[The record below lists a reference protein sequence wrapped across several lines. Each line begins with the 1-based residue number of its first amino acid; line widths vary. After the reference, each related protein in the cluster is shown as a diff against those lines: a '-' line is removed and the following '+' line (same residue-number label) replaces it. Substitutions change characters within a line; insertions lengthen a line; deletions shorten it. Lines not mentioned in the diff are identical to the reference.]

1 MGGVGSTAR
10 EGYVEGLGFNGTWG
24 GICDDFFDINDADV
38 ICRMLGFPSAITALG
53 SSTAMNL
60 YGTAPSG
67 DNFVLD
73 ELNCHGNEDSVFD
86 CPHNGEWNEDCERD
100 EIAGVRCSSSRL
112 KIFSNDHF
120 DKYKQMT
127 LNLQNSIVSLICENC
142 SFRAYIHLSLAW
154 IWQGL

>member
-1 MGGVGSTAR
+1 MGGIGSTAK

-53 SSTAMNL
+53 SSTAMKL

-73 ELNCHGNEDSVFD
+73 DLGCTGNEASIFD
-86 CPHNGEWNEDCERD
+86 CQHKGEWNENCRKN
-100 EIAGVRCSSSRL
+100 EIAAVQCAKS
-112 KIFSNDHF
+112 K
-120 DKYKQMT
+120 K
-127 LNLQNSIVSLICENC
+127 
-142 SFRAYIHLSLAW
+142 
-154 IWQGL
+154 

>member
-1 MGGVGSTAR
+1 MGGGGSTAK

-24 GICDDFFDINDADV
+24 GLCDDFFDINDADV

-73 ELNCHGNEDSVFD
+73 DLGCTGNEASIFD
-86 CPHNGEWNEDCERD
+86 CQHKGEWNGNYNATDIVGVQCET
-100 EIAGVRCSSSRL
+100 SKL
-112 KIFSNDHF
+112 
-120 DKYKQMT
+120 
-127 LNLQNSIVSLICENC
+127 
-142 SFRAYIHLSLAW
+142 
-154 IWQGL
+154 